1 MPPSARACPNG
12 AAALAEVAARLR
24 RLAGCPEQPAAPAA
38 ASGELLACARLLE
51 ALLPPRLPACE
62 HAQHLQRELLD
73 ARMSL
78 GRAHAELRTTRA
90 RELDARRS
98 AQEDALTG
106 LPNRAGFQHRLDDAL
121 AHVAPGG
128 LPLAVMYL
136 DLDDFKS
143 VNDTLGHDVG
153 DALLRIVGTRLRGA
167 LRAGD
172 HVGRLGG
179 DEFACVVGHLPDRAA
194 LGQLV
199 SKLVSALGAP
209 IKLGSQILQV
219 QASVGVAVWPQDG
232 LSGDELLRHADCAMY
247 IDKRQRAVHP
257 PPGLRLAR

>member
-1 MPPSARACPNG
+1 MPPPARACPNG
-12 AAALAEVAARLR
+12 AAALAEVAGRLR
-24 RLAGCPEQPAAPAA
+24 RLAGSPEPEGATA
-38 ASGELLACARLLE
+38 ASTGELVACARLLE
-51 ALLPPRLPACE
+51 ALLPPRLQACD

-73 ARMSL
+73 ARIAL
-78 GRAHAELRTTRA
+78 GRAQAELRATRA

-98 AQEDALTG
+98 AHEDALTG

-121 AHVAPGG
+121 AHAAAGG
-128 LPLAVMYL
+128 LPLAVLYL

-179 DEFACVVGHLPDRAA
+179 DEFACVVGHLPDRTA

-199 SKLVSALGAP
+199 FKLVSALGAP
-209 IKLGSQILQV
+209 IKLGPQILQV
-219 QASVGVAVWPQDG
+219 HASVGVAVWPQDG
-232 LSGDELLRHADCAMY
+232 LSGGDLLRHADGAMY
-247 IDKRQRAVHP
+247 DDKRRHAVHP
-257 PPGLRLAR
+257 RPGLHPVR